1 MLTNED
7 NPSQPFLKE
16 IPLPGK
22 KKLRRPVKVLLIL
35 LPVSLLLIGAVS
47 LLSGRRGKA
56 EEPSVQ
62 PSEAV
67 HFEEDFDRNRSDETG
82 EVLPTDTS
90 EPQPMFYSLLFSD
103 MENDEKDE
111 LRAIIEQSRG
121 VSALADSLATCLVE
135 LTDRRYGPLEQN
147 TESGLFGVIISISGQ
162 EVLILTPASSM
173 DALQTKKSALI
184 RFYDNTYAAASLK
197 SRDSVGG
204 LVMLSAPVAVIPS
217 GTLEHLHCAVLGNS
231 YTCYEGQPVLFL
243 GAPRGHNGSAVL
255 GAVTYLESNVAYPDC
270 SHLLLHTNI
279 RFHEKDTG
287 LLFNM
292 EGDLIGWL
300 DDSPNDAGEI
310 SAIGISGLKT
320 YLDQLGNNRSTSYL
334 GVRGIT
340 LTPLQQ
346 SELGVSS
353 GIFVSSTVP
362 ESPARAAGIQS
373 GDILTHIESF
383 QLTGL
388 FALQK
393 YLSTFPDKTEVRITL
408 LRKGN
413 TGYIPLTME
422 VNLIHR

>member
-1 MLTNED
+1 MLTNEG

-35 LPVSLLLIGAVS
+35 LPAVLFLIVNISFLIGR
-47 LLSGRRGKA
+47 LGKE
-56 EEPSVQ
+56 EEPSEQ
-62 PSEAV
+62 ASEAV
-67 HFEEDFDRNRSDETG
+67 HFEEDFERSRSDEGEDVQPTG
-82 EVLPTDTS
+82 DS
-90 EPQPMFYSLLFSD
+90 DPQPLFYSLLFSD
-103 MENDEKDE
+103 MEEDEKDE

-135 LTDRRYGPLEQN
+135 LTDRRYGTMEEN
-147 TESGLFGVIISISGQ
+147 TGSGLFGVIISISGK
-162 EVLILTPASSM
+162 EVLILTPSSSM
-173 DALQTKKSALI
+173 DALQTKKSALV

-197 SRDSVGG
+197 AQDSVGG

-217 GTLEHLHCAVLGNS
+217 TTLDRLHCVVLGNS

-279 RFHEKDTG
+279 RSHEKDAG
-287 LLFNM
+287 LLFSM

-300 DDSPNDAGEI
+300 DDSPNDSGDI

-320 YLDQLGNNRSTSYL
+320 YLAQLGNNLPTSYL

-393 YLSTFPDKTEVRITL
+393 YLSTFPDKTEVRISL
-408 LRKGN
+408 LRKGDI
-413 TGYIPLTME
+413 GYTPLTME
-422 VNLIHR
+422 VNLTHR